1 MQLRTA
7 ERFETFIHNLKTWQF
22 LVLVTFFVL
31 LVMGTIFIFAI
42 LLSSL
47 LPMGSP
53 QDPHAGGSRHL
64 FLSIRFGGMPRLRQS
79 WTGYRS
85 SMFVSSESAD

>member
-1 MQLRTA
+1 MA
-7 ERFETFIHNLKTWQF
+7 ETTRVHENDVEVAGEITHNWRCFQGLQCNCGRQTRFEIFIHNLKIWQF

-31 LVMGTIFIFAI
+31 LLMGTIFIFAI

-53 QDPHAGGSRHL
+53 QDSHAG
-64 FLSIRFGGMPRLRQS
+64 
-79 WTGYRS
+79 
-85 SMFVSSESAD
+85 